1 MKRREFITFVGGAA
15 AWPVS
20 ARAQQAMPVIGFLST
35 ASPDEWVDRLRAFR
49 QGLAET
55 GHVEGKNVTIEYR
68 WANNR
73 NGELR
78 SMAADLVHRQ
88 VTVIAAN
95 GPAAE
100 AAKEETAT
108 VPIVFFSGLDPVK
121 RGLVASLSRP
131 GGNLTGF
138 SLLFTEVGPKRLQL
152 LHELIPTAST
162 IALLVNGALA
172 DALTKDMQVA
182 ARSIGLQLLVLTAS
196 TDREF
201 DTAFATIVQQRAG
214 ALVIGNDAFFS
225 NRRELLAALTVR
237 HAVPAI
243 YEFREFAASGG
254 LMSYGTND
262 VDAFNQMGI
271 YTGRILN
278 GEKPADL
285 PVQQATKFKLV
296 INLKTAKALGVTVPL
311 SLLGRADEVIE

>member
-182 ARSIGLQLLVLTAS
+182 AHW
-196 TDREF
+196 
-201 DTAFATIVQQRAG
+201 
-214 ALVIGNDAFFS
+214 
-225 NRRELLAALTVR
+225 LAAPCFDCQ
-237 HAVPAI
+237 H
-243 YEFREFAASGG
+243 
-254 LMSYGTND
+254 
-262 VDAFNQMGI
+262 
-271 YTGRILN
+271 
-278 GEKPADL
+278 
-285 PVQQATKFKLV
+285 
-296 INLKTAKALGVTVPL
+296 
-311 SLLGRADEVIE
+311 